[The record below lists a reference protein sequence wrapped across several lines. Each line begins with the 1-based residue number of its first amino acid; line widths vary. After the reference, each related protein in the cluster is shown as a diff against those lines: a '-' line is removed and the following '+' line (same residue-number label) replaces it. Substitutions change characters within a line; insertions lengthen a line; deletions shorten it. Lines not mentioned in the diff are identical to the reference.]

1 MAKRISL
8 REFQQQLVS
17 RMSSVQRG
25 EAPTALLGVQ
35 AGTDFWLLDLA
46 DSEEIT
52 SVPGLTPVPLAQPWF
67 LGLANIR
74 GKLYSVVDLAAF
86 TSGVATPPATTNRLL
101 LLNGRFG
108 MNCGLIVNRTLGL
121 KNPEDLRPD
130 DAPPTG
136 PVWVGECFR
145 DAEDRRWRRLHIK
158 NLVTQPKFLDV
169 GV

>member
-8 REFQQQLVS
+8 RDFQQQLVS
-17 RMSSVQRG
+17 RMSAVQSGDRP
-25 EAPTALLGVQ
+25 AALLGVQ
-35 AGTDFWLLDLA
+35 AGADFWLLDLA

-52 SVPGLTPVPLAQPWF
+52 SVPALTPVPLAQPWF

-86 TSGVATPPATTNRLL
+86 TGGAATPPATTNRLL

-121 KNPEDLRPD
+121 KKLEDLRPD
-130 DAPPTG
+130 DGGQTG
-136 PVWVGECFR
+136 PAWVGECFR
-145 DAEDRRWRRLHIK
+145 DAQDRRWKRLHIK
-158 NLVTQPKFLDV
+158 ILVTQPKFLDV